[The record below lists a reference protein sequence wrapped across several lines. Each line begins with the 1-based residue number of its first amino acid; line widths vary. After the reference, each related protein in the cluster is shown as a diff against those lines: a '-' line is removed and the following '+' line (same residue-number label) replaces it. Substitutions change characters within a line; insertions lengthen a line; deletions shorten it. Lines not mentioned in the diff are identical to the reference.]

1 MIIYSMIFLLSL
13 IFVVGACTIQ
23 HQHKQLN
30 RIKKKTDE
38 FYHDMNSSL
47 VITKL
52 TIEGL
57 KDWPIT
63 NKNTPLERDNLINIL
78 EESVSQIELSFRH
91 WDSCIK

>member
-1 MIIYSMIFLLSL
+1 MIIYSVIFSL
-13 IFVVGACTIQ
+13 IFVVGIGTIQ
-23 HQHKQLN
+23 RQHKQLN
-30 RIKKKTDE
+30 RIKKKTEE

-52 TIEGL
+52 TIESL

-63 NKNTPLERDNLINIL
+63 NKNTPSECDDLINIL

-91 WDSCIK
+91 WDSFIK